1 MIETGSDA
9 RYTKL
14 SDLERNQEAQVRES
28 KMSSP
33 ERQGDNS
40 RSASVDSLSSY
51 SVEMLHSN
59 S

>member
-28 KMSSP
+28 KISSP
-33 ERQGDNS
+33 ERQDDS
-40 RSASVDSLSSY
+40 FRSGSVDSLSSY